1 MKKVYESPMVEAV
14 EFEETIMSIENMFS
28 IGDGEGNDDLGEA

>member
-14 EFEETIMSIENMFS
+14 EFEETIMNIENVFS
-28 IGDGEGNDDLGEA
+28 FGGEENIEDGGEI